1 LDVLLAAWPLVLAQH
16 PQAELTVIGAHRHAA
31 TDGVRYLGIIAELE
45 KRSLLMES
53 SVLVAPNLG
62 AESFGI
68 VLVEGMAAGCALVA
82 SDLAPYREVAGE
94 AAIMVAVGDVG
105 AMAAAIGGLLASPDR
120 LEAVRVEGLTRARR
134 YDWSAVLPAYEE
146 CYRQAANR
154 ASDAGG

>member
-1 LDVLLAAWPLVLAQH
+1 
-16 PQAELTVIGAHRHAA
+16 
-31 TDGVRYLGIIAELE
+31 
-45 KRSLLMES
+45 MES